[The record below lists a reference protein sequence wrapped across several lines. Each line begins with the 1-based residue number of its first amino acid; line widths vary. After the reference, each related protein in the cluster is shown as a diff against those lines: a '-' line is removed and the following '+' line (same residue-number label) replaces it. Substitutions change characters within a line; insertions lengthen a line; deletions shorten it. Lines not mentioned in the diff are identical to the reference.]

1 MFWQPHP
8 PSWRTSY
15 FYPSR
20 RFIRGSPGIAQAPER
35 DAIRRRLASR
45 QDTPPLALKAACSPI
60 AWPIKIASGI
70 LRYGAWLHES
80 HACHNVNKNVAVHCT
95 ILVRIRKYREACI
108 NVVQLCR
115 QYITDSSIVVVC
127 GQFVGPFPLQTPGVF
142 YRLLRWLF
150 PTPMAENATDD
161 VLIVGVQRDCDC
173 LCLGENK
180 TKKHK
185 RLAKAQQGKE
195 QRKGTVERSSDNKS
209 LAKSREVE
217 ITCTEDLAAST
228 KPNSEQSTQSEKT
241 VKIPSTTSMMHQQP
255 MADSALAAYPQ
266 RGATP
271 NDCAH
276 AKLAPTTTLNG
287 GHEGAN
293 SYRLGPAQQAG
304 ASVSTSHPGPKDGD
318 LDWIDLSTS
327 EWDTFLNQPLTADM
341 NSTLANQH
349 PNSSTRMVPRG
360 NSADTTALYDSSAST
375 SDTSH
380 QALGAATPRRP
391 QHSGADFASI
401 IADTTEKDSAVQSAR
416 RNNFF
421 SSTDYPASSNAMSSS
436 SPPSTANENKNLNLS
451 LFDTPSTAQSNC
463 STTPNHFVNPTSIA
477 CNNSPPQAPQ
487 LQQQKQPVNAFQDQ
501 QQQQGYS
508 STTTFLAANR
518 PPNYQA
524 APVQFGG
531 SSSVQGQR
539 QQDYPAVVNKA
550 LPNSQQLQSPVNSN
564 NSAFFR
570 SSPNGHAHPAMPP
583 PPPQATTQSGIN
595 AQQQQLLFN
604 AGARPS
610 AGAGTGAISAPS
622 NFIPN
627 NGHLLTGPGGVQ
639 QQQVPSFT
647 PGSHSLPGGLASSS
661 ASGGGAVTTGTEH
674 LQNDE
679 VLARKLQEDEYIKG
693 MIRSRHDDEKLA
705 MSLLAKDLSIR
716 QARNSVPPN
725 IAQYPLLQ
733 QQQQQQRQAQ
743 FPPQS
748 AMQTTVGGGP
758 SNVSMSASEQPAGA
772 VLRNADEVLGKEQ
785 GPGGSMMK
793 HPTCWT
799 QCPNCPS
806 EVMRKYHLI
815 DVERGSPEWNVVS
828 QPLFNSGFCV
838 EQVQRI
844 QNETLWQRLCFE
856 KQLMLRDRPSCNEK
870 FLYHTSKAKVAVICE
885 EGLDPRLS
893 RNGLFGSGIYFR

>member
-1 MFWQPHP
+1 
-8 PSWRTSY
+8 
-15 FYPSR
+15 
-20 RFIRGSPGIAQAPER
+20 
-35 DAIRRRLASR
+35 
-45 QDTPPLALKAACSPI
+45 
-60 AWPIKIASGI
+60 
-70 LRYGAWLHES
+70 
-80 HACHNVNKNVAVHCT
+80 
-95 ILVRIRKYREACI
+95 
-108 NVVQLCR
+108 
-115 QYITDSSIVVVC
+115 
-127 GQFVGPFPLQTPGVF
+127 
-142 YRLLRWLF
+142 
-150 PTPMAENATDD
+150 MAENATDD

-209 LAKSREVE
+209 LAESCEVE
-217 ITCTEDLAAST
+217 VTCTEDLAAST

-287 GHEGAN
+287 GHEGTN
-293 SYRLGPAQQAG
+293 SYRLGPARQAG

-341 NSTLANQH
+341 NPTLANQH
-349 PNSSTRMVPRG
+349 PNSSTRMMPRG
-360 NSADTTALYDSSAST
+360 NSADTTSTASGT
-375 SDTSH
+375 
-380 QALGAATPRRP
+380 ATPSYRRP
-391 QHSGADFASI
+391 APLQRSGADFAN

-416 RNNFF
+416 QNNLF
-421 SSTDYPASSNAMSSS
+421 SSTDYPASSNAMSSF
-436 SPPSTANENKNLNLS
+436 SPPSTANENKHLNLS

-463 STTPNHFVNPTSIA
+463 STTPNHFVNRSIPTSA
-477 CNNSPPQAPQ
+477 TCNSSPPQAPQ
-487 LQQQKQPVNAFQDQ
+487 LQQQQPVNAFQDQ

-508 STTTFLAANR
+508 STTTFMAANC

-524 APVQFGG
+524 APVQFG
-531 SSSVQGQR
+531 SSSGVQGQR
-539 QQDYPAVVNKA
+539 QQQDYPAVINKA

-564 NSAFFR
+564 NSAFFH

-583 PPPQATTQSGIN
+583 PPPQVTTQSGIN

-604 AGARPS
+604 TGARPS
-610 AGAGTGAISAPS
+610 AGAGGVGAISAPS
-622 NFIPN
+622 NSQMQFVPN
-627 NGHLLTGPGGVQ
+627 NGHLLAGGVQQ

-647 PGSHSLPGGLASSS
+647 PGSPSLPGLASSS
-661 ASGGGAVTTGTEH
+661 ASGGGAGTTATEH

-733 QQQQQQRQAQ
+733 QQQQQQQAQ

-748 AMQTTVGGGP
+748 AMQATAGGGP
-758 SNVSMSASEQPAGA
+758 SNVSVNASEQPAGA
-772 VLRNADEVLGKEQ
+772 VLRNADEVLGTEQ